1 VVLSRK
7 IELGTFAQPGAVG
20 FVVADI
26 AKVKAVFS
34 VPDTVVTGLKLGAL
48 LPITLEGGLAD
59 PERRGPITA
68 IAPSADPQVRV
79 FQVEVTLPNPRGS
92 LRPGMSG
99 TVTLGDAAPLA
110 PQPVVPLSAVV
121 RAAPGSPAYAVFVV
135 EDEGGK
141 ALARR
146 REVVLG
152 DVLGNRI
159 VVREGLRSGERVIV
173 SGATL
178 AVDGQ
183 PVRVVP

>member
-1 VVLSRK
+1 
-7 IELGTFAQPGAVG
+7 
-20 FVVADI
+20 
-26 AKVKAVFS
+26 
-34 VPDTVVTGLKLGAL
+34 
-48 LPITLEGGLAD
+48 
-59 PERRGPITA
+59 
-68 IAPSADPQVRV
+68 
-79 FQVEVTLPNPRGS
+79 
-92 LRPGMSG
+92 
-99 TVTLGDAAPLA
+99 
-110 PQPVVPLSAVV
+110 VV